1 MKTEHTHILHP
12 RFFQFKIF
20 LVPLSLTVSGI
31 KIIETHLF
39 LCVYVLKRM
48 KCAQPQLRKYR
59 IQIKN
64 TLLRIK
70 GKNKSDVQQASIDKR
85 TESNSAICIEFPLN
99 KQYFL
104 LILDSNSDFFL
115 SRAVIFISPGQ
126 RSGLNDTKFANK
138 LFFIQVLMPLN
149 CT

>member
-1 MKTEHTHILHP
+1 MCVCVKKDEMCTATIKKIRSTNQKHITKD
-12 RFFQFKIF
+12 Q
-20 LVPLSLTVSGI
+20 
-31 KIIETHLF
+31 
-39 LCVYVLKRM
+39 
-48 KCAQPQLRKYR
+48 
-59 IQIKN
+59 
-64 TLLRIK
+64 